1 MPHVWA
7 RADGGSA
14 ALPPTPLSPSRCGM
28 CPPRTASS
36 CSGSGAVGSPSWRGP
51 PMAAKSWQPPP
62 PPCSSEL
69 LAPFLPLFVH
79 SQLYYRF
86 HLPPHRSTP
95 GCFVSSLLPFTP
107 MSDMGVKLGP
117 MPRAPRRG
125 AELGQVWG
133 GSSPSRHSLSL
144 TECGKLRC
152 GRVRSGPPSKGAA
165 RWGGHSGKG
174 HFPPLGGVLG
184 ILTSP
189 CAPQTGCWSPDGSR
203 LLFTVLG
210 ESVIYSLSFSE
221 YRGECP
227 PESPICFPSRRF
239 AFSCGWLW
247 PREALHPSG
256 RASNLLWC
264 GRAGTVEEG
273 VEGGGLWGLSQQFA
287 VRIPPSCRSFS
298 LELCRE
304 ILTAQL
310 LSSLTCPFCVEA
322 MGAHFCPG
330 KSFPV
335 CRPGTA
341 GGSTAPR
348 GRNSASF

>member
-1 MPHVWA
+1 M
-7 RADGGSA
+7 
-14 ALPPTPLSPSRCGM
+14 
-28 CPPRTASS
+28 
-36 CSGSGAVGSPSWRGP
+36 
-51 PMAAKSWQPPP
+51 
-62 PPCSSEL
+62 
-69 LAPFLPLFVH
+69 
-79 SQLYYRF
+79 
-86 HLPPHRSTP
+86 
-95 GCFVSSLLPFTP
+95 
-107 MSDMGVKLGP
+107 GP

-239 AFSCGWLW
+239 AFSCGWLR
-247 PREALHPSG
+247 PREALRPSG
-256 RASNLLWC
+256 RASNLLWR
-264 GRAGTVEEG
+264 GKAGTVEEG

-335 CRPGTA
+335 RRPGTA

-348 GRNSASF
+348 GRNSTSF